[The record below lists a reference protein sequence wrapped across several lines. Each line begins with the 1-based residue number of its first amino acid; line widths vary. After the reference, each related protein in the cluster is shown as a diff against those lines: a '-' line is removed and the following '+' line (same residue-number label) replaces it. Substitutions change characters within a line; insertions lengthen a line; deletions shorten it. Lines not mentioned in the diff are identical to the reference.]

1 VQPVAREM
9 HALGV
14 DSKNTGDDVL
24 LMPAFEQG
32 R

>member
-1 VQPVAREM
+1 M

-14 DSKNTGDDVL
+14 DANEPGDDVL
-24 LMPAFEQG
+24 LMPAFEPG